1 MWILFYRSMSFL
13 AGVLPRSIALFI
25 TDRLA
30 EGAYFVTFKRG
41 RLIALE
47 NLSFA
52 LKGLKTEH
60 EVKYMILEQFRNF
73 GRFIYEFLLLPYLDG
88 FKLDRMFQMFG
99 LEKVHEALRAGNGV
113 VALTAHLGNWE
124 LGASA
129 VVQKNVPIT
138 AISLPHPTNRVTRF
152 FDNTRISKGIKV
164 VSIDKAARVGLKALR
179 SNQCLAVL
187 GDRDF
192 TGTGIPIDFLGGTAT
207 FPVGPI
213 RLAAR
218 TGAPICPIFAIR
230 SIDGNYKL
238 YCEDP
243 YTVEKL
249 PDGKPDIKGALQR
262 YASILGEY
270 VRKFPTQWYVFDQV
284 WQAP

>member
-1 MWILFYRSMSFL
+1 MWILFYRGMSFL
-13 AGVLPRSIALFI
+13 AGVLPRGVALFI

-30 EGAYFVTFKRG
+30 EGAYFVAFKRG
-41 RLIALE
+41 RLIALK

-60 EVKYMILEQFRNF
+60 EVKFMILEQFRNF
-73 GRFIYEFLLLPYLDG
+73 ARFIYEFLLLPYLDERN
-88 FKLDRMFQMFG
+88 LDKMFQMIG
-99 LEKVHEALRAGNGV
+99 LEKVHGALQAGKGV

-129 VVQKNVPIT
+129 VVQKDIPIT
-138 AISLPHPTNRVTRF
+138 AISLPHPTSRVTRF

-164 VSIDKAARVGLKALR
+164 VSTDRAARVGLKALR

-192 TGTGIPIDFLGGTAT
+192 TGTGIPIDFLGEKAT

-213 RLAAR
+213 RLAAK

-230 SIDGNYKL
+230 SRDGNYKL
-238 YCEDP
+238 YCEDT
-243 YTVEKL
+243 YKVEKL
-249 PDGKPDIKGALQR
+249 PDGKPDIRGALHR
-262 YASILGEY
+262 YADILGKY
-270 VRKFPTQWYVFDQV
+270 VRRFPTQWYVFEQV
-284 WQAP
+284 WQAS